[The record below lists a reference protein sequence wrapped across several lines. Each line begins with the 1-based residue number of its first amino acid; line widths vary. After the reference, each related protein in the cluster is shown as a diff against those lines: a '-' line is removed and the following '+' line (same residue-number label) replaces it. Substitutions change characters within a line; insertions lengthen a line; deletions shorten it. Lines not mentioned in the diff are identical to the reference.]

1 MRQLHLH
8 LVSLDF
14 DSAELKRP
22 RHWIIFNTDYLV
34 PPTRWATMLE
44 QYDRVHVDCAAEE
57 AKLKKPMVCPL
68 TGISLDGM
76 DAVRKHLRSSAY
88 CAAVS
93 EADEGAVRAT
103 DDLVLC

>member
-1 MRQLHLH
+1 
-8 LVSLDF
+8 
-14 DSAELKRP
+14 
-22 RHWIIFNTDYLV
+22 
-34 PPTRWATMLE
+34 MLE

-57 AKLKKPMVCPL
+57 AKLKEPMVCPL

-76 DAVRKHLRSSAY
+76 DAVRKHLLSSAY

-93 EADEGAVRAT
+93 EAEGAVRAT